1 MRRLSFLA
9 IAAAALGRA
18 GADVGAAAGRHALG
32 VYGEWGEFRDAR
44 PSRCFAISEPDRAIA
59 PAKPEWRPFFAV
71 SDWPSRKAR
80 GQVHLRLSKPRRPGK
95 PLRLTVGTA
104 RFDLVSAGSEAW
116 APAAPTARAPVAP
129 PRTHRR
135 AEG

>member
-1 MRRLSFLA
+1 MRISDWSS
-9 IAAAALGRA
+9 
-18 GADVGAAAGRHALG
+18 DVCSSDLHALG
-32 VYGEWGEFRDAR
+32 VYGEWGAFRDAR

-71 SDWPSRKAR
+71 RDWPSRKAR

-104 RFDLVSAGSEAW
+104 TFDLVSAAPDAW